1 MAPPFV
7 LDADSLEWFAS
18 LDRGKQERVHK
29 VVEGKSTELD
39 LSKSEFTHIPGGV
52 VETWKA
58 LTELILR
65 SCPSLAA
72 LPESIGQLRALTTL
86 NLNRCTSLKSPPLDV
101 AKKGVAAIAAYFQE
115 HPSTTARARKG
126 GAAEA
131 KGGDEGG
138 SVVGIPTSR
147 AEQEARRKAEQEE
160 AAAVK
165 AKAQEEEARRKVERE
180 KAAAAKAKAEE
191 DEGRRKA
198 KQEKEAA
205 AAKAKAEQEEA
216 RRKAEQEEEAAAA
229 KAKAKAEL
237 EEARQKAKQ
246 EKEAAAAKAKAE
258 LEEARQ
264 KAKQEE
270 EAAAAKAKAE
280 QEEAQR
286 NAHQEAAA
294 AKAKGIEDLLR
305 GREDLLESLL
315 QQATAT
321 SSSSGASGQGVG
333 SGGGGG
339 GSGGADGNGPSLDAA
354 TARLLSSHRGELSQL
369 IQHQHLSN
377 ADRATVDAILRSPAT
392 KSYYLSFLSRSQSL
406 LVACGVVHSGM
417 VEGTA
422 WSLNDEAMGFV
433 QEATK
438 PGGSFT
444 KAAKAVK
451 WGRTLAAGVSAAK
464 EQLSGVP
471 FANLAGSIL
480 EYLLSSRDEQEQ
492 KTQLLRAATFTAL
505 AGGGGGGAVAPLRRQ
520 QKLRLIFYG
529 SDTGTGTPSA
539 CMIVLSDVSI

>member
-1 MAPPFV
+1 MPI
-7 LDADSLEWFAS
+7 
-18 LDRGKQERVHK
+18 KK
-29 VVEGKSTELD
+29 
-39 LSKSEFTHIPGGV
+39 
-52 VETWKA
+52 
-58 LTELILR
+58 
-65 SCPSLAA
+65 
-72 LPESIGQLRALTTL
+72 QLR
-86 NLNRCTSLKSPPLDV
+86 P
-101 AKKGVAAIAAYFQE
+101 
-115 HPSTTARARKG
+115 
-126 GAAEA
+126 
-131 KGGDEGG
+131 
-138 SVVGIPTSR
+138 
-147 AEQEARRKAEQEE
+147 
-160 AAAVK
+160 
-165 AKAQEEEARRKVERE
+165 
-180 KAAAAKAKAEE
+180 
-191 DEGRRKA
+191 
-198 KQEKEAA
+198 
-205 AAKAKAEQEEA
+205 
-216 RRKAEQEEEAAAA
+216 
-229 KAKAKAEL
+229 
-237 EEARQKAKQ
+237 
-246 EKEAAAAKAKAE
+246 
-258 LEEARQ
+258 
-264 KAKQEE
+264 
-270 EAAAAKAKAE
+270 
-280 QEEAQR
+280 
-286 NAHQEAAA
+286 
-294 AKAKGIEDLLR
+294 AKGIEDLLR

-321 SSSSGASGQGVG
+321 SSRSGARGHGV
-333 SGGGGG
+333 GGGGG
-339 GSGGADGNGPSLDAA
+339 GGGGGGAGGSGPSLDAA

-505 AGGGGGGAVAPLRRQ
+505 ATVMEVRSGSGGGGGGGCDAVLERAARALTLHRWKQLEEDHEDFQRRASANGGGGGGIKVGLSARLKGFLTKQVFGQTATAGRGSKDALFQALVGSSVQLPAELRAYLDMTDACGAIMEGRVGSAFFSGQQLRRQ
-520 QKLRLIFYG
+520 GG
-529 SDTGTGTPSA
+529 SGG
-539 CMIVLSDVSI
+539 